1 MSDGLSE
8 YRAKRDFHDT
18 PEPAPTP
25 GEVSPSAPR
34 FVIQQHSARRLH
46 WDLRLEHEGAL
57 ASWALPRG
65 VPGDPSRNHK
75 AVHTEDHPL
84 EYLHFHGEIPAGNY
98 GAGTM
103 TIWDQGTYE
112 VHKWRADEV
121 IVVFHGERVTG
132 RYALFRAGDERD
144 WLIHRMDP
152 AADPDSEP
160 MPELLAPMLARP
172 GRLPADEDGWAY
184 EIKWDGVRALAYCQP
199 GEVLLASRNQRDI
212 TRTYP
217 ELRALARV
225 MGSRSALLDGEIVAL
240 DEAGHPSFSRL
251 QERMHVDSDSAA
263 RRRAQRTPVVYMI
276 FDLLYLEG
284 HSLLELSYDERRER
298 LQALEL
304 HGAAW
309 QTPAAHLGDGAT
321 LLAASARQGLEGL
334 VAKRRDGAYEP
345 GRRSPHWLKVKNTR
359 RQELVIGGWIPGAG
373 RRQER
378 IGALLLGH
386 HDADGHLVYAGR
398 VGTGFSERTLEDLA
412 RRMAPLR
419 RSESP
424 FAAVKLPRSALY
436 VQPELVAE
444 IEFSEWTPDGQLRH
458 PSFQGLRDDRD
469 AREVHREDPVS
480 LEDDATT
487 PPDHADPP
495 ARDAAIP
502 PVFDA
507 LREVGGRLEATLEGR
522 TLRLSNYDKVLYPES
537 AFTKGDLIE
546 YYARVAPVMLPHL
559 RDRPLTLKRYPNG
572 VTGAYFY
579 EKNCPAHRPDW
590 VSTATVRSGRGG
602 AGTIDYCLGQDA
614 PTLVW
619 AANLAAIELHT
630 SLALYP
636 AVERATMMVF
646 DLDPGA
652 PADILQCC
660 EVGLILRRLFEGVGL
675 QSLAKTSGSKGLQ
688 LYVPLNGDGVPF
700 AQTKAFARTVAEL
713 LAAQAP
719 DLVVSRMT
727 KSVRAGRVLVDWSQN
742 DEHKTTVSVYSVR
755 ARDEPTVSAPVRW
768 EEVQRAHED
777 QDASSLRLTCAH
789 VLERVA
795 HDGDLFGPLLNL
807 AQSLPAL

>member
-1 MSDGLSE
+1 MSDRLSD
-8 YRAKRDFHDT
+8 YRAKRDFHET
-18 PEPAPTP
+18 PEPPPAAVDEP
-25 GEVSPSAPR
+25 PSFPR

-46 WDLRLEHEGAL
+46 WDLRLEHDGAL

-65 VPGDPSRNHK
+65 IPEDPRRNHK

-84 EYLHFHGEIPAGNY
+84 EYLDFHGEIPAGNY

-112 VHKWRADEV
+112 VQKWRADEV
-121 IVVFHGERVTG
+121 IVVFHGERLTG

-144 WLIHRMDP
+144 WLMHRMDAPADP
-152 AADPDSEP
+152 AAQPLPDQV
-160 MPELLAPMLARP
+160 APMLARP
-172 GRLPADEDGWAY
+172 GRLPNDEDRWAY
-184 EIKWDGVRALAYCQP
+184 EIKWDGVRALAYCRP

-212 TRTYP
+212 THTYP

-240 DEAGHPSFSRL
+240 DEAGRPSFSRL
-251 QERMHVDSDSAA
+251 QERMHVESDSAA
-263 RRRAQRTPVVYMI
+263 RRRAERTPVVYMV

-284 HSLLELSYDERRER
+284 HSLMELSYDERRAR
-298 LQALEL
+298 LEALKL

-321 LLAASARQGLEGL
+321 LLAATARQGLEGL
-334 VAKRRDGAYEP
+334 VAKRRDCPYEP
-345 GRRSPHWLKVKNTR
+345 GRRSPGWLKVKNTR
-359 RQELVIGGWIPGAG
+359 RQELVIGGWIPGEG
-373 RRQER
+373 RRKER
-378 IGALLLGH
+378 VGALLLGH
-386 HDADGHLVYAGR
+386 HDAEGRLVYAGR
-398 VGTGFSERTLEDLA
+398 VGTGFSERTLDDLA
-412 RRMAPLR
+412 QRMAPLR
-419 RSESP
+419 RHDSP
-424 FAAVKLPRSALY
+424 FAPVKLPRPALFIS
-436 VQPELVAE
+436 PELVAE
-444 IEFSEWTPDGQLRH
+444 IEFSEWTPEGQLRH

-469 AREVHREDPVS
+469 PLEVRREDPVG
-480 LEDDATT
+480 LEEDDT
-487 PPDHADPP
+487 PPAGGDAPTTRTP
-495 ARDAAIP
+495 A
-502 PVFDA
+502 PVFED

-522 TLRLSNYDKVLYPES
+522 TLRLSNYDKVLYPQDG
-537 AFTKGDLIE
+537 FTKGDLIE

-572 VTGAYFY
+572 VAGAFFY

-590 VSTATVRSGRGG
+590 VATATVRSSRRG

-619 AANLAAIELHT
+619 AANLAAIELHA
-630 SLALYP
+630 SLARYP
-636 AVERATMMVF
+636 AVDRATMMVF
-646 DLDPGA
+646 DLDPGP
-652 PADILQCC
+652 PADVLQCC
-660 EVGLILRRLFEGVGL
+660 EVGLILRRLFEGIGL

-688 LYVPLNGDGVPF
+688 LYVPLNGDGVPY

-727 KSVRAGRVLVDWSQN
+727 KSLRAGRVLVDWSQN

-755 ARDEPTVSAPVRW
+755 AREAPTVSAPVGW
-768 EEVQRAHED
+768 DEVEQAHED
-777 QDASSLRLTCAH
+777 QDASTLRLTCAQ
-789 VLERVA
+789 VLERMTRE
-795 HDGDLFGPLLNL
+795 GDLFAPLLNVV
-807 AQSLPAL
+807 QSLPAL